1 MENQILEVLSMFL
14 LSLWKVYIAYGYFA
28 FESYNF
34 ITAVL
39 IISIAVV
46 SANLI
51 CKILY
56 NKIQYA
62 PWFIKFKTSKGYLKG
77 EHFYNKYGFYPS
89 MLLAPT
95 LLGIPT
101 ITLVSLTMN
110 VNNKKTVIGLLVS
123 NVFWGLIIYLSLHYS
138 LELFSFN
145 S

>member
-1 MENQILEVLSMFL
+1 MENQILEVLSMFS

-39 IISIAVV
+39 IISTAVV

-77 EHFYNKYGFYPS
+77 ERFYNKYGFYPS
-89 MLLAPT
+89 ILLAPT

-123 NVFWGLIIYLSLHYS
+123 NVFWGLIIYLSFHYS
-138 LELFSFN
+138 LELFNFN